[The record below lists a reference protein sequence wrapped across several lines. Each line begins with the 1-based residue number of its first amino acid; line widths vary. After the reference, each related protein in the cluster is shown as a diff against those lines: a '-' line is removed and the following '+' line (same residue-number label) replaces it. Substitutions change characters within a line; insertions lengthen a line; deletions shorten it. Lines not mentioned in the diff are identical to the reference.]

1 MSTEQLNVI
10 SAGSVAAVSADE
22 RHILA
27 ERFKTKQ
34 CRNYIA
40 TGACPYVHRCMFAH
54 GEEDQRTYE
63 ENMRDGLFT
72 EEAIRAWRRASRQQ
86 PPPPHYGYL
95 PSYEELYCAPEYAEY
110 PDYDYY
116 YDECCEEYDEGAYP
130 YQAYQEDFEVCSVGT
145 VSSVSESPVTHYR
158 WNPYSWSAPRVEM
171 RGIVAAVDK
180 SAQKQALFEP

>member
-1 MSTEQLNVI
+1 MSTEQLNVT
-10 SAGSVAAVSADE
+10 SAAPVAAVSADE

-34 CRNYIA
+34 CRNYIT

-72 EEAIRAWRRASRQQ
+72 EEAIRAWRRASRQ
-86 PPPPHYGYL
+86 PPPHYGYL
-95 PSYEELYCAPEYAEY
+95 PSYEELYCVPEYE
-110 PDYDYY
+110 YDYY
-116 YDECCEEYDEGAYP
+116 DDGCEEYEGAYP
-130 YQAYQEDFEVCSVGT
+130 YQEALEVCSVGT
-145 VSSVSESPVTHYR
+145 VSSVSESPMTHYR
-158 WNPYSWSAPRVEM
+158 WNPYSWTSPYSMVRVETKDK
-171 RGIVAAVDK
+171 VAADK